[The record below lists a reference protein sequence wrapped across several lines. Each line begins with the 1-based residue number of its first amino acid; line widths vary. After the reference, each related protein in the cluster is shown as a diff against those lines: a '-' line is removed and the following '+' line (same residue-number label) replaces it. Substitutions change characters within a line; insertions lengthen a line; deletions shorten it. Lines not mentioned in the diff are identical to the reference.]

1 MHFLVTSFGFVFLF
15 GLGFFQTVY
24 FIMYVVLVDFLL
36 TGLVSS
42 TILWAMANK
51 FMREPDS
58 ENVEW
63 GYSFDVWVIWVNI
76 SLNNLL
82 SIPHNH
88 NFSHINAIFP
98 PLIILHFF
106 MLIFY
111 KIFFSYDWFI
121 STLLGNLLW
130 LAAICYYTYI
140 SFLGYNCE

>member
-1 MHFLVTSFGFVFLF
+1 M
-15 GLGFFQTVY
+15 
-24 FIMYVVLVDFLL
+24 
-36 TGLVSS
+36 
-42 TILWAMANK
+42 
-51 FMREPDS
+51 
-58 ENVEW
+58 
-63 GYSFDVWVIWVNI
+63 
-76 SLNNLL
+76 
-82 SIPHNH
+82 H